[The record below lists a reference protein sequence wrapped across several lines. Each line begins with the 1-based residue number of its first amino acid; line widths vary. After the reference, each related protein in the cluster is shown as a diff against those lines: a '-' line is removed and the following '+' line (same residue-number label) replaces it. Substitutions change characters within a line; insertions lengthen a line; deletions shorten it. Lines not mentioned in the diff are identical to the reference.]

1 MLQEIQSKMQET
13 LPKPPRLF
21 MNDPIQKTFLTGNV
35 LTATDS
41 DSATDSDLEISGST
55 ITCTMEII
63 MATQFDATLVP
74 LNL

>member
-1 MLQEIQSKMQET
+1 
-13 LPKPPRLF
+13 